1 MTTIQPL
8 KLFWNPEVPAVF
20 NDYITYYE
28 QLAFVQTKINEI
40 IAELDGYNEEFLK
53 EANAYTDAQI
63 ALLKQYVQQ
72 ADEALKNDYND
83 KFEKVNDAINQMNSI
98 IGDLNVSFATLYDEW
113 IHYQGKIDS
122 QFQLMYK
129 NLQQYILDNIA
140 TLTNVMV
147 TNPINGKWENINK
160 VLDEMWKASMWA
172 AITAKQFD
180 SLDFTASEFD
190 ALLITARDFDYYA
203 RLVLFK
209 YVWLRMRS
217 PFTGKLDTYE
227 NIINSLAAL
236 HMKGIT
242 AQEFDNL
249 NEVAQTFDDMDITA
263 YEMDWNGKSILMP

>member
-63 ALLKQYVQQ
+63 TLLKQYVQQ

-98 IGDLNVSFATLYDEW
+98 VGDLNVSFATLYDEW

-172 AITAKQFD
+172 AITAQQFD